1 MEQEKTAVKKRLT
14 LFVGLTFVI
23 TWIIFLLIPLRGLT
37 YGKGLSIIIL
47 AAAMF
52 VPTLSNILTRLITK
66 EGFGNTYL
74 HPHFKGHM
82 KDYLLVYFGPTAL
95 VFLSAIVYYLI
106 FPGSFDP
113 QLTVLKEAA
122 TSTGGLSAYNLLLIS
137 ILQIIIIGPIINI
150 IPTLGE
156 EIGWR
161 GYLLPKLRMLLT
173 DRAAL
178 LITGIIWGMW
188 HIPVIMMGHN
198 YGTSYVGYPWLG
210 ILAMI
215 VFCVV
220 LGVIEG
226 YISIKLESVIPAAM
240 IHSVVNAGVGLPILL
255 AKGGYNPILGPA
267 ITGLIG
273 GLPFVVL
280 AVVLLIKA
288 GNKFSYVKTVAAKKD
303 RKAINCTTCIVRC
316 RYNILLN

>member
-1 MEQEKTAVKKRLT
+1 MVEQEKMAVKKQLA

-23 TWIIFLLIPLRGLT
+23 TWIVFMLIPLCGLT
-37 YGKGLSIIIL
+37 YGKGASIIIL

-52 VPTLSNILTRLITK
+52 VPALCNILTRLITK
-66 EGFGNTYL
+66 EGFKNMYL
-74 HPHFKGHM
+74 HPHFKGHL
-82 KDYLLVYFGPTAL
+82 KDYLLVYFEPTAL
-95 VFLSAIVYYLI
+95 LFLSAAVYFLI
-106 FPGSFDP
+106 FPGSFDL
-113 QLTVLKEAA
+113 QLTALKGAA
-122 TSTGGLSAYNLLLIS
+122 ASTGGLSAYNLLLIS
-137 ILQIIIIGPIINI
+137 ILQIIIIGPVINI

-156 EIGWR
+156 ELGWR

-178 LITGIIWGMW
+178 VITGIIWGMW
-188 HIPVIMMGHN
+188 HIPVIVMGHN
-198 YGTSYVGYPWLG
+198 YGTDYMGYPWLG

-215 VFCVV
+215 MFCVV

-240 IHSVVNAGVGLPILL
+240 IHSVVNAGAGLPILL
-255 AKGGYNPILGPA
+255 VKGGYNPILGPA

-273 GLPFVVL
+273 GLPFIVL

-288 GNKFSYVKTVAAKKD
+288 GNKFSYVKTDSAESG
-303 RKAINCTTCIVRC
+303 IVGTD
-316 RYNILLN
+316 